1 MTDAYGPLDGP
12 IEIASV
18 DDPVASQSTDRSHS
32 SDAVPGR
39 STQRSLGGRSGENF
53 AMKVL
58 SVTSEIFP
66 LVKTGGLADVT
77 GSLPK
82 ALAALGIDTITL
94 IPGYPKVMAQ
104 VSSGVTPLALFDDLL
119 GTRASLLH
127 VKIEGLNLFVLD
139 APELYDRL
147 GGPYVDEHGNDHHDN
162 WRRFAALS
170 KAAAEIAGGLLP
182 GFVPDVV
189 HTHDWQ
195 SAMTSVYMREMGCA
209 IPSVITIHN
218 IAFQGQ
224 YSADILPAIGLPS
237 SLFSINGIEY
247 FGGISYLK
255 GGLLTADAITT
266 VSPTYAREILTPR
279 FGMGLDGV
287 LNERVTVLRGIV
299 NGTDLDIWD
308 PATDPHIPRNY
319 DVSSLKRKR
328 DNKTVL
334 MEKFGLDPEGNGPI
348 FSAVSRLTWQKGFDM
363 FADTADEVIH
373 NGGRIIVFGQGDK
386 DIEQALLD
394 TAARYPGKMAVH
406 IGYDEPTAH
415 LIHAGSDAIVQPSRF
430 EPCGL
435 TQLYALR
442 YGTVPVV
449 SRTGGL
455 SETIIDANDAAMSA
469 RVATGFQFHPVTTD
483 GLRLALR
490 RAMHAY
496 QEPKMWARL
505 QNQAMKAK
513 FSWERSA
520 QQYATVYTNL
530 VRKAGNS
537 SADRRASY

>member
-1 MTDAYGPLDGP
+1 M
-12 IEIASV
+12 
-18 DDPVASQSTDRSHS
+18 R
-32 SDAVPGR
+32 
-39 STQRSLGGRSGENF
+39 
-53 AMKVL
+53 VL

-82 ALAALGIDTITL
+82 ALAAAGVETTSIV
-94 IPGYPKVMAQ
+94 PGYPKVLQQLKNA
-104 VSSGVTPLALFDDLL
+104 TPLLVFDDLL
-119 GTRASLLH
+119 GVRASIIH
-127 VKIEGLNLFVLD
+127 ARIDGLSLFVLD
-139 APELYDRL
+139 APELYDRS
-147 GGPYVDEHGNDHHDN
+147 GGPYVDGSGRDHPDN

-170 KAAAEIAGGLLP
+170 KAAAEIAAGILP
-182 GFVPDVV
+182 GWQPDLV

-195 SAMTSVYMREMGCA
+195 SAMTSVYMREMGCTV
-209 IPSVITIHN
+209 PVVITIHN

-224 YSADILPAIGLPS
+224 YSPDILPAIGLS
-237 SLFSINGIEY
+237 RSLFSSRGLEY
-247 FGGISYLK
+247 YGDISFLK
-255 GGLLTADAITT
+255 GGLVTADAITT

-287 LNERVTVLRGIV
+287 LNERVSVLRGIV
-299 NGTDLDIWD
+299 NGIDLDIWE
-308 PATDPHIPRNY
+308 PATDPHVPRNY
-319 DVSSLKRKR
+319 DVHSLRRKGENR
-328 DNKTVL
+328 QVL
-334 MEKFGLDPEGNGPI
+334 LKNFNLDMEGNGPV
-348 FSAVSRLTWQKGFDM
+348 FSAVSRLTWQKGLDM
-363 FADTADEVIH
+363 LAETADEVVA
-373 NGGRIIVFGQGDK
+373 NGGKLIIFGQGDSEV
-386 DIEQALLD
+386 EQHLIRSAE
-394 TAARYPGKMAVH
+394 RFPGKMAVH
-406 IGYDEPTAH
+406 IGYDEPIAH

-496 QEPKMWARL
+496 MEPKMWARL
-505 QNQAMKAK
+505 QNQGMKAK

-520 QQYATVYTNL
+520 QQYATVYANI
-530 VRKAGNS
+530 VRKSGQTTP
-537 SADRRASY
+537 DVRRAKTF